1 MKFNWINIK
10 KNLIKLKKDSKIYSW
25 TDIND
30 FTVLKIKIISKSLK
44 IISNIYTILNYNKLN
59 ILNQEMKQYIAEIE
73 NIYINDENIFQ
84 QFKEKNQ
91 NFFIELSTLTQQKIF
106 KNSNSEKI
114 KKNMNVQYNF
124 LQQNEFKITFFNKKE
139 KLIINQ
145 IILNYLFEKKKN
157 LNYIR
162 NLEYEDEALVYQ
174 RRFEAMK
181 QDIDIVEN
189 KDNFLKIIN
198 DVEILHFECLK
209 KQVKILKEN
218 IKINYIIFLFFYR
231 KIFVLNNF

>member
-1 MKFNWINIK
+1 
-10 KNLIKLKKDSKIYSW
+10 
-25 TDIND
+25 
-30 FTVLKIKIISKSLK
+30 
-44 IISNIYTILNYNKLN
+44 
-59 ILNQEMKQYIAEIE
+59 
-73 NIYINDENIFQ
+73 
-84 QFKEKNQ
+84 
-91 NFFIELSTLTQQKIF
+91 
-106 KNSNSEKI
+106 
-114 KKNMNVQYNF
+114 MNVQYNF

-145 IILNYLFEKKKN
+145 IILNYLFEKKN

-218 IKINYIIFLFFYR
+218 IKINYIIFYFLQENFCIKQFFKRIY
-231 KIFVLNNF
+231 F